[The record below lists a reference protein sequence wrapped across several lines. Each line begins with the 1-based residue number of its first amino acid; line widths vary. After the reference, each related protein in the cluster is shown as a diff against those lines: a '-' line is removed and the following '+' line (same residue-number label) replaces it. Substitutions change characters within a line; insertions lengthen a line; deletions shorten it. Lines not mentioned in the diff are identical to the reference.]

1 MYVRLQKSWSDVV
14 INTHTNYKVTFNI
27 YRSTN
32 NADVLEKYKDHLIYS
47 TDDGESE
54 SYPCAIELT
63 DNQWIQ
69 KYGIYDSCY
78 FGVFSRS
85 EQKDY
90 YTKFADFLLN
100 Y

>member
-1 MYVRLQKSWSDVV
+1 MKDVQIEQMIEKEAQRQLLNIELIASENYVSD
-14 INTHTNYKVTFNI
+14 
-27 YRSTN
+27 
-32 NADVLEKYKDHLIYS
+32 DVLEKYKDHLIYS